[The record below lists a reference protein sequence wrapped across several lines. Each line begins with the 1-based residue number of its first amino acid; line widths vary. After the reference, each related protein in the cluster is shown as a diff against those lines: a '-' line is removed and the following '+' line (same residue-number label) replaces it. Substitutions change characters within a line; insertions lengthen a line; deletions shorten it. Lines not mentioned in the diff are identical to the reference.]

1 MKFKE
6 FVISMFSESPGVISF
21 ARVITIPIVGF
32 VLGWDSSY
40 VLHAHA
46 LPDATVLAG
55 QAAFMVVF
63 YGANRAAGALDKP
76 EK

>member
-6 FVISMFSESPGVISF
+6 FIISMFSESPGVVSF

-46 LPDATVLAG
+46 LPDSIVLAG
-55 QAAFMVVF
+55 QAAFMTCF
-63 YGANRAAGALDKP
+63 YVINRGAGVLDKP